1 MRMSCVKT
9 FGFSRAFI
17 FNFPQMNSI
26 NYPDKSPTY
35 LVIIITETVLYGV
48 LLGLWTKRNPTFY
61 IYQPILVLL
70 LIKLLNIGNLLASQ
84 VVRYVYPGAPIADAF
99 YLLDILSEILYISLF
114 YKLMWIL
121 SVKLI

>member
-1 MRMSCVKT
+1 
-9 FGFSRAFI
+9 
-17 FNFPQMNSI
+17 MNSI

-84 VVRYVYPGAPIADAF
+84 VVRYVYLGAPIADAF